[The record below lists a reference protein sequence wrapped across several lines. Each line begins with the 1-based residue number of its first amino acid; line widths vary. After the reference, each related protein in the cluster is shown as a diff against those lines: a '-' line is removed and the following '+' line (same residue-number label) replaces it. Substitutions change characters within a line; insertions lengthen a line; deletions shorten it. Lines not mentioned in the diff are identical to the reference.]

1 MPANSAAVRFRFST
15 VAALAFA
22 TVAALFASA
31 PDFAAAQPS
40 RSPRPPREHRPIPS
54 ERYYEGFELIES
66 GNFPEAIKFYQTEL
80 KRAERIGTAQWIDSI
95 CYYTMLGET
104 YYQAGML
111 VDALDNYKAALTLS
125 LEFPNWLARV
135 SLTSPVGSASKS
147 PAPWGTGSRA
157 CPLVVFPKNAV
168 ITTGDT
174 LTEERL
180 KQGGI
185 ISQPESRP
193 IDAAEILRCVALSVR
208 RRTEILG
215 SLAPFDPMSDRIL
228 NAYSNRSVPPN
239 HWSITWLDVLFGLAL
254 SQNGKPENARRVLG
268 DALLAGGRSDHL
280 LTGPALLELGNL
292 YLDGGRAP
300 EAAKCYYEASICAF
314 NYGDRLLVEEALRKY
329 SNAKKALDVRVAD
342 PTIAAAFAWAK
353 TQKRPLLSASLGLE
367 LVEELIYAGKMKVA
381 TSGLAAVDATM
392 RSPSARALRS
402 SRAAD
407 RWNYLNALLHYSN
420 GNVGDGDAALA
431 KVVEG
436 MKSRS
441 PWALQLMRLDNYVKG
456 GLTSN
461 GPLTPRNA
469 ADLYDQLLREPTVV
483 DWAYRPTESLA
494 IQMIAPPGAYER
506 WFQIL
511 FERDLKDKAFEVSE
525 RIRRER
531 FYSTQTYGG
540 RLVSLR
546 YLLMASDALT
556 TTSVRAAR
564 QKLLLEFPRF
574 AELTKESKAIAAAI
588 AELPSVPRDK
598 DGKDAQAVLLARLA
612 DVSAEQEALLRLIA
626 AGRVR
631 IPRVFP
637 PVLSVADVQK
647 RLPPDTAVLAF
658 LDAGGETFGFMIGKN
673 NLDSWR
679 VGTTDRVAA
688 AVSTFLK
695 TIGSVEGTRQIE
707 AVELSEARWRA
718 QGSRLREI
726 ILGASDVDADR
737 FNIQFSKLVV
747 VPDSVLWYL
756 PFEALCLPA
765 FAAESEDSDDENT
778 DSESES
784 ETTAATDSKSD
795 DDKID
800 DLFDALSD
808 DETAEA
814 KPSEN
819 AAETESGEIEKTTA
833 TASAAP
839 RKRKSQKARE
849 KEALDAYENSL
860 IPMIQTP
867 ELTLRYS
874 ATVGLSLPN
883 ALGRNAF
890 VETTL
895 FAGATYPKQ
904 APETLDAALERFL
917 KFVPKTEA
925 ARVGSLPDAP
935 GGLYSAR
942 LKRLVVWDEIVGD
955 VWNWEPLFPSETKR
969 GNSVA
974 DWIYAPWGAPRL
986 LVLPALRTRAE
997 SALENGG
1004 DGTEI
1009 FLPIVALQS
1018 TGADAI
1024 LMSRWR
1030 TGGRSAFD
1038 LTADFVKNYETQ
1050 PVADAWKNAVAAL
1063 RERDVVLD
1071 EEPRL
1076 RKPGKSDPTPKYDV
1090 PFWWAGYLLVDSGEA
1105 VTAAELEKFDAENVK
1120 KMEAENAALGAAPNA
1135 NAADPNANA
1144 AANANGANSNGPN
1157 AAANANATD
1166 SNVPNATDDDSP
1178 EIDSENAE
1186 NPPIVI
1192 EQKSTA
1198 ETSDDALDF
1207 GPNVLDDE
1215 ALENL
1220 DEAGEDFFADDEED
1234 ADAPKAETP
1243 SDDEQ
1248 K

>member
-1 MPANSAAVRFRFST
+1 MSANRAAVRFRFST
-15 VAALAFA
+15 AAFFAFA
-22 TVAALFASA
+22 TVAALFASTL
-31 PDFAAAQPS
+31 DFAAAQPPS
-40 RSPRPPREHRPIPS
+40 RPARSAREHRPIPS
-54 ERYYEGFELIES
+54 ERYYDGFELIES

-80 KRAERIGTAQWIDSI
+80 KRGERIGTAQWIDSI

-125 LEFPNWLARV
+125 LEFPNWLGRV
-135 SLTSPVGSASKS
+135 SLTTPVGSAVKS

-168 ITTGDT
+168 ITTGDP

-215 SLAPFDPMSDRIL
+215 PLSPFDPMSERVL
-228 NAYSNRSVPPN
+228 SAYSNRSVPPN
-239 HWSITWLDVLFGLAL
+239 HWSIVWLDVLFGLAL
-254 SQNGKPENARRVLG
+254 SQNGKPENARNVLS

-280 LTGPALLELGNL
+280 LTAPALLELGNL

-329 SNAKKALDVRVAD
+329 SNAKKALDVRAAD

-353 TQKRPLLSASLGLE
+353 TQKRPLLSASIGLE

-392 RSPSARALRS
+392 RAPSARALRS

-420 GNVGDGDAALA
+420 GNIGDGDAALA

-436 MKSRS
+436 MKIRS
-441 PWALQLMRLDNYVKG
+441 PWALQLMRLDNYVKS

-546 YLLMASDALT
+546 YLLMANDALT

-564 QKLLLEFPRF
+564 QKLLVEFPRF
-574 AELTKESKAIAAAI
+574 AELTKESKAIAAALD
-588 AELPSVPRDK
+588 ELPSVPRDK
-598 DGKDAQAVLLARLA
+598 AGKEAQAALLARLA

-695 TIGSVEGTRQIE
+695 TIGSVEGTRQVE
-707 AVELSEARWRA
+707 GVELSEARWRA
-718 QGSRLREI
+718 QGSKLREI
-726 ILGASDVDADR
+726 VLGASDVDADR

-765 FAAESEDSDDENT
+765 FAAAEADADADADAENSDAETETSE
-778 DSESES
+778 
-784 ETTAATDSKSD
+784 TAATETDAEN
-795 DDKID
+795 ID
-800 DLFDALSD
+800 DLFDAISD
-808 DETAEA
+808 DETAPTETR
-814 KPSEN
+814 ET
-819 AAETESGEIEKTTA
+819 AATEKT

-839 RKRKSQKARE
+839 TKRKSQKARE
-849 KEALDAYENSL
+849 REALDAFENSL

-895 FAGATYPKQ
+895 FAGSTYPKQ

-917 KFVPKTEA
+917 KAVPKTEA
-925 ARVGSLPDAP
+925 ARVGSLPNAP

-969 GNSVA
+969 GNAVA

-986 LVLPALRTRAE
+986 IVLPALRTRAE

-1004 DGTEI
+1004 DGSEI
-1009 FLPIVALQS
+1009 FLPIIALQS

-1038 LTADFVKNYETQ
+1038 LTADFVQNYENM
-1050 PVADAWKNAVAAL
+1050 PVADAWKAAVAAL

-1105 VTAAELEKFDAENVK
+1105 VSAAELEKFDAENVK
-1120 KMEAENAALGAAPNA
+1120 KMEAENAALGANAATNPNGAANANGTAPNA
-1135 NAADPNANA
+1135 NADANGTNANA
-1144 AANANGANSNGPN
+1144 SPEN
-1157 AAANANATD
+1157 AAD
-1166 SNVPNATDDDSP
+1166 STENVSTESND
-1178 EIDSENAE
+1178 ENAE

-1192 EQKSTA
+1192 EQKSKN
-1198 ETSDDALDF
+1198 ETPSNDETLDF
-1207 GPNVLDDE
+1207 GPAALDDE
-1215 ALENL
+1215 TLENL
-1220 DEAGEDFFADDEED
+1220 DEAGEDFFADDENAES
-1234 ADAPKAETP
+1234 ADAPKNETP
-1243 SDDEQ
+1243 SDDKTE
-1248 K
+1248 